1 MNSEDEMQDP
11 ALRTQSKG
19 RDLNAAETTFA
30 AALERIYETGC
41 HDFAQ
46 VVEQLNARGDARP
59 SGETGAWTLDIFEAE
74 LKAINASHDAA
85 HAEHGIGA

>member
-1 MNSEDEMQDP
+1 MQDP

-19 RDLNAAETTFA
+19 RALTEAELSLAET
-30 AALERIYETGC
+30 LERIYETGC

-46 VVEQLNARGDARP
+46 VVVELNTRGAALP
-59 SGETGAWTLDIFEAE
+59 SGAAGPWTLESFEAE

-85 HAEHGIGA
+85 HASDGIGA